1 MANTASSTNSPPS
14 NGPSASPL
22 VQDPQSEQGK
32 PFLPDTDS
40 TISRFRNFYRMMTG
54 SMSPSGQ
61 RAYWADVDRRYEELD
76 CKRCESQRDYLLQYS
91 PVITYLSKHIN
102 QLGGEINSSN
112 IYCRRCDEEQAGGF
126 DPVYGIKIC
135 ANRMKSQN
143 HLEDTIAHE
152 MVHAYDCLR
161 WKSEWKGN
169 LRHAACTE
177 IRASSLSGE
186 CRWSREFFGRNQW
199 KLTQHHQDCVRRR
212 ATLSVAA
219 RPFCPNDTEAA
230 KAVNEVWESCFRD
243 TRPFD
248 EIYR

>member
-1 MANTASSTNSPPS
+1 MADPASSAPSNVPNPSSTSSPP
-14 NGPSASPL
+14 NATTAAAD
-22 VQDPQSEQGK
+22 QQGR

-40 TISRFRNFYRMMTG
+40 LVTRSRNFYRMLTG
-54 SMSPSGQ
+54 TMSPEGQ
-61 RAYWADVDRRYEELD
+61 RAYWADSDRRYENLD
-76 CKRCESQRDYLLQYS
+76 CTRCESQRDYLLKYS
-91 PVITYLSKHIN
+91 PVITFLSRHIN

-112 IYCRRCDEEQAGGF
+112 IYCRRCDENQAGGF

-177 IRASSLSGE
+177 VCSESL
-186 CRWSREFFGRNQW
+186 
-199 KLTQHHQDCVRRR
+199 
-212 ATLSVAA
+212 LSVSGICATDSTA
-219 RPFCPNDTEAA
+219 NNVLDTSLIPE
-230 KAVNEVWESCFRD
+230 R
-243 TRPFD
+243 
-248 EIYR
+248 